1 MQVLR
6 YSALLFGAFYGFTH
20 QRTLNAN
27 AKAAHAQ
34 HEYHHQEDLIKQA
47 KKAWAEKQLP
57 PDQRAKGDGG
67 MYILFCTR
75 AASDKSLVIT
85 NPDDKNFDLEKYLKK
100 VEAES

>member
-1 MQVLR
+1 VLR
-6 YSALLFGAFYGFTH
+6 YSALLVGIFYGFSH

-27 AKAAHAQ
+27 TRAAHAQ
-34 HEYHHQEDLIKQA
+34 QEYHHKEDLIKQA

-67 MYILFCTR
+67 AYQSPTSLGQQ
-75 AASDKSLVIT
+75 AEVLLVIT
-85 NPDDKNFDLEKYLKK
+85 DPDDKNFDLEAYLKK